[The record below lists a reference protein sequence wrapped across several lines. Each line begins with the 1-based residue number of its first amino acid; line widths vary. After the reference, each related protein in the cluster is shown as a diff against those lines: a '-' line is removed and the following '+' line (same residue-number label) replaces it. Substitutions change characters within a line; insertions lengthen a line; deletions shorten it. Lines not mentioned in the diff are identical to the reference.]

1 MDRRDAPEG
10 PLPGGRL
17 DLLIK
22 AGDGMRSAVGPALGI
37 GGKVLVLA
45 VLLGCIHVFS
55 VMAVTQVA
63 RSNPSLLRG
72 TGRVAALLCG
82 GGASLGVDFRPMSNG
97 RRRGLD

>member
-1 MDRRDAPEG
+1 
-10 PLPGGRL
+10 
-17 DLLIK
+17 
-22 AGDGMRSAVGPALGI
+22 
-37 GGKVLVLA
+37 LVLA

-97 RRRGLD
+97 RRRGLDEWIRCRRPDGAELPGSARRAVWL